1 MAEFKRILNLNVDQ
15 LKILVTSKGLTFASR
30 ITKPE
35 LQILVLSEVYK
46 SD

>member
-15 LKILVTSKGLTFASR
+15 LKMRATSKGITFPSS

-35 LQILVLSEVYK
+35 LQIPVLAS
-46 SD
+46 